1 MLKHAEALTH
11 DESVE
16 IVSRWMRHKPFG
28 FEGVFS
34 ASDIRLVT
42 NKVAVVSEGWPL
54 HIATHLSLLGQE
66 VLKQRD
72 VPNAGIDL
80 DAILDRGS
88 EDKIRYCERCLSTA
102 DLGDYARVIC
112 DAGQKS
118 EKNIVEFKDLHDVAT
133 TEYGIDSSDVYAL
146 HKKTVKAGVFDDL
159 VSSPMPDE
167 FKFSTPGFRT
177 YMSVARDPAPF
188 KATMRQQMDL
198 TKC

>member
-11 DESVE
+11 DESVA

-34 ASDIRLVT
+34 DSDIRLVT

-80 DAILDRGS
+80 DTILDRGS

-112 DAGQKS
+112 DAAEKS
-118 EKNIVEFKDLHDVAT
+118 EKNIVEFENLHDVAT
-133 TEYGIDSSDVYAL
+133 KEYGIDSSDVYAL
-146 HKKTVKAGVFDDL
+146 HEKAVKAGVFDDV
-159 VSSPMPDE
+159 VSSPMPDT
-167 FKFSTPGFRT
+167 FKFSTLGFRT